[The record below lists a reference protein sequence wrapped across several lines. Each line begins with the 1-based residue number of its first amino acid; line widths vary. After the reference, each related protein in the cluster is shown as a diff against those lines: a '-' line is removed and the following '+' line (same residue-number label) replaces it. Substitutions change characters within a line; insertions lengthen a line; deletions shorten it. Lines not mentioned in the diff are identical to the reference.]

1 MKKISAVM
9 PLIQKLLQRKI
20 FESYIAD
27 VDDNV
32 EALQSIY
39 SLLSIY
45 YNDVNYL
52 LILSNFA
59 IDEDYLFQDEMLIKD
74 FYYSVVDYIEN
85 KDDELADTVFLQ
97 VSN

>member
-1 MKKISAVM
+1 MFYVPVDSIKEDFPMMYEKISAVYA
-9 PLIQKLLQRKI
+9 LIQKLLQRKI
-20 FESYIAD
+20 LKSYIAD

-59 IDEDYLFQDEMLIKD
+59 IDEDYLFQDEMLIK
-74 FYYSVVDYIEN
+74 
-85 KDDELADTVFLQ
+85 
-97 VSN
+97 VSTIQ